1 MGTRLKIL
9 HFVYDHPANPWC
21 GGGGAQRS
29 WAINRLLARQ
39 HDITV
44 CCGAFPEQ
52 KLPPEPFRLKSLG
65 DARHYKESRLK
76 YIWRSL
82 FVNTRPYDLIVEDFS
97 PFSPALFRA
106 RHKPVITVA
115 HYFLGKEA
123 MAFRRFWGWGAFV
136 NEQIILRRRKNIILV
151 SPHLK
156 DALPPGTRVAAIPPG
171 VDLPGNIT
179 TAETPYALYVGRLDI
194 KIKGLDVLINAWSK
208 VPASKRWLPLRIIGD
223 GDREGVEQ
231 LIQQT
236 GVRDVQLMGRCSHEE
251 AMRHMAR
258 AAFVCI
264 PSRMEGCG
272 LVLYEALALGKPVIA
287 SAIPAFRKLAA
298 PLDAAMLVRAGDT
311 KALHASLETM
321 MADSELRLRLA
332 DRAER
337 VGRQFT
343 WERAAYEQD
352 AFYRQVLAGR

>member
-1 MGTRLKIL
+1 
-9 HFVYDHPANPWC
+9 
-21 GGGGAQRS
+21 
-29 WAINRLLARQ
+29 
-39 HDITV
+39 
-44 CCGAFPEQ
+44 
-52 KLPPEPFRLKSLG
+52 
-65 DARHYKESRLK
+65 
-76 YIWRSL
+76 
-82 FVNTRPYDLIVEDFS
+82 
-97 PFSPALFRA
+97 
-106 RHKPVITVA
+106 
-115 HYFLGKEA
+115 
-123 MAFRRFWGWGAFV
+123 
-136 NEQIILRRRKNIILV
+136 
-151 SPHLK
+151 
-156 DALPPGTRVAAIPPG
+156 
-171 VDLPGNIT
+171 
-179 TAETPYALYVGRLDI
+179 VGRLDI

-311 KALHASLETM
+311 KALQASLETM
-321 MADSELRLRLA
+321 MADAELRLRLA

-343 WERAAYEQD
+343 WERAAFEQD
-352 AFYRQVLAGR
+352 AFYRQVLAGH